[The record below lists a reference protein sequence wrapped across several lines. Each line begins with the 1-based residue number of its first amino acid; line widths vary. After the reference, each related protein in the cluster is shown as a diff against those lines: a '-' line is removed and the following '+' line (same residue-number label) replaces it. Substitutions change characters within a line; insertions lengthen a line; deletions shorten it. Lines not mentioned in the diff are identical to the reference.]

1 MRRASRSKPTN
12 HNYLPSKE
20 STMNRNI
27 AFAFVLATA
36 AAGNAFADDI
46 TVETTPF
53 VSTMTRAEVQAD
65 MQQARSSGIDPWA
78 QDYDQLAGFRSERTR
93 ADVTAE
99 YTAERASVSALNGED
114 SGSVYLAGREPQ
126 QPTSHMAAA
135 K

>member
-1 MRRASRSKPTN
+1 MSRN
-12 HNYLPSKE
+12 LA
-20 STMNRNI
+20 I
-27 AFAFVLATA
+27 ALVLATA

-65 MQQARSSGIDPWA
+65 MQQARSSGVDPWA

-114 SGSVYLAGREPQ
+114 SGSVLLASRDLPS
-126 QPTSHMAAA
+126 PVAHIAAA
-135 K
+135 E